1 MVVHS
6 FAQTQSLSG
15 LPRRLSG
22 KESTCHAGVT
32 SSIPGSGKS
41 SGGGNGY
48 PLQYSC
54 LDTPMV
60 RAAWRATVHGA
71 AKESDTTLQIKNKNR
86 VYQE

>member
-1 MVVHS
+1 MVKNPPAMQESRV
-6 FAQTQSLSG
+6 QSLG
-15 LPRRLSG
+15 RENPL
-22 KESTCHAGVT
+22 EEEMATH
-32 SSIPGSGKS
+32 SSI
-41 SGGGNGY
+41 
-48 PLQYSC
+48 LA